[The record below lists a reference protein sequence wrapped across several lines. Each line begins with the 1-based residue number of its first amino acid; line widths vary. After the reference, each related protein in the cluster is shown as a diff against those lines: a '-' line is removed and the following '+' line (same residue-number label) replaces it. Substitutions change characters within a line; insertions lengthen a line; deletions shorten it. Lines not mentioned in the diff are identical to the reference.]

1 MQNSV
6 VMFTFLFLFQA
17 EIPFS
22 GKFGCKI
29 QNWLFKVKFGIKF
42 EYLEFNDDVNLF

>member
-29 QNWLFKVKFGIKF
+29 QNWLLKVKFGIKF